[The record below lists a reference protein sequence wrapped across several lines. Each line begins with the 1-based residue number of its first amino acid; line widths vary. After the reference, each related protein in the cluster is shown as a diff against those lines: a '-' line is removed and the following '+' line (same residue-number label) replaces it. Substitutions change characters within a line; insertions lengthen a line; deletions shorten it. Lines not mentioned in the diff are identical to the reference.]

1 MLANIALVLL
11 LYDTYVKFIWSLSY
25 VPMFSSG
32 KHVCCGYEDG
42 GVRVWSLKECS
53 TVVTMSPGH
62 AGPVNCI
69 TVHPERGIMMTG
81 SEDSTA
87 RLVNTTTGKVM
98 VNSMQCMAVLSV
110 KTLKLGHLHTPYL
123 CIFHL

>member
-1 MLANIALVLL
+1 
-11 LYDTYVKFIWSLSY
+11 
-25 VPMFSSG
+25 MFSPG

-69 TVHPERGIMMTG
+69 AVHTERGIIMTG
-81 SEDSTA
+81 SEDTTA
-87 RLVNTTTGKVM
+87 RLVNTTTGKVI
-98 VNSMQCMAVLSV
+98 VDSMQYMPV
-110 KTLKLGHLHTPYL
+110 KTPEIRTSIGNLALYL
-123 CIFHL
+123 CVYFHR